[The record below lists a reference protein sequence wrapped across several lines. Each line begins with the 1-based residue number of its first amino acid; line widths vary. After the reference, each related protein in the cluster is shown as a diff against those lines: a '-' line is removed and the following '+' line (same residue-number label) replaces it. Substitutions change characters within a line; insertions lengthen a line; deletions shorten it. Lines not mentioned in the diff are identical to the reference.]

1 MLSFEFNLILCPCH
15 ISLLLVLASILALS
29 SCFAL
34 ASILA
39 LSSCFALASILA
51 LSSCFALASILALS
65 SCFALASILAL
76 SSCFA
81 LASILA
87 LSSCFAFA
95 SILAL
100 SRVSPLLLSS
110 FCPRVSP
117 LLLSSLCP
125 RVSPLLLSSLSALPS
140 LLVFHPCV
148 DSLSSLVSCPRS
160 YSRIL
165 SVCLDLAFLVNLPVS
180 GLRPS
185 RAAERELF
193 FASQLSRLVACDLT
207 SVLRSLR
214 TRSRA
219 SYVRWRTLAQPRCG
233 GLSLSRAVTD
243 RGSWP
248 RLLKGQLHGLP
259 G

>member
-1 MLSFEFNLILCPCH
+1 MPLPHLTLTRPRFYPRSVLVFRPCFYPRSVLVFRPCFYPRSVLVFRPCFYPRSVLVFRPCFYPRSVLVFRPCFYPRSVLVFRPCFS
-15 ISLLLVLASILALS
+15 SL
-29 SCFAL
+29 
-34 ASILA
+34 
-39 LSSCFALASILA
+39 
-51 LSSCFALASILALS
+51 
-65 SCFALASILAL
+65 
-76 SSCFA
+76 
-81 LASILA
+81 
-87 LSSCFAFA
+87 
-95 SILAL
+95 
-100 SRVSPLLLSS
+100 
-110 FCPRVSP
+110 CPRVSP

-185 RAAERELF
+185 RAAEIGSCF
-193 FASQLSRLVACDLT
+193 SASQHSRLVACDLT

>member
-39 LSSCFALASILA
+39 LSSCVALAT
-51 LSSCFALASILALS
+51 
-65 SCFALASILAL
+65 
-76 SSCFA
+76 
-81 LASILA
+81 
-87 LSSCFAFA
+87 
-95 SILAL
+95 
-100 SRVSPLLLSS
+100 
-110 FCPRVSP
+110 
-117 LLLSSLCP
+117 
-125 RVSPLLLSSLSALPS
+125 ALPS

-148 DSLSSLVSCPRS
+148 DSLSSFMSCPRS

-165 SVCLDLAFLVNLPVS
+165 SVCFDLAFLVNLPVS

-185 RAAERELF
+185 RAAEIGSCF
-193 FASQLSRLVACDLT
+193 SASQHSRLVACDLT

-219 SYVRWRTLAQPRCG
+219 SYVGWRTLAQPRCG
-233 GLSLSRAVTD
+233 GQSRSLAVTD

-248 RLLKGQLHGLP
+248 RLLKGQLRGLP

>member
-51 LSSCFALASILALS
+51 LSSCFALASIS
-65 SCFALASILAL
+65 SLCP
-76 SSCFA
+76 
-81 LASILA
+81 
-87 LSSCFAFA
+87 
-95 SILAL
+95 
-100 SRVSPLLLSS
+100 RVSPLLLSS
-110 FCPRVSP
+110 LCPRVSPLLLSSLCPRVSPLLLSSLCPRVSP

-165 SVCLDLAFLVNLPVS
+165 SVCLDLAFLVNLSVS

-185 RAAERELF
+185 RAAEIGSCF
-193 FASQLSRLVACDLT
+193 SASQHSRLVACDLT

-219 SYVRWRTLAQPRCG
+219 SYVRWRTLAQR
-233 GLSLSRAVTD
+233 SLAVEDSRSAA
-243 RGSWP
+243 
-248 RLLKGQLHGLP
+248 L
-259 G
+259 

>member
-65 SCFALASILAL
+65 SCFALASI
-76 SSCFA
+76 SSLCP
-81 LASILA
+81 
-87 LSSCFAFA
+87 
-95 SILAL
+95 
-100 SRVSPLLLSS
+100 RVSPLLLSS
-110 FCPRVSP
+110 LCPRVSPLLLSSLCPRVSP

-185 RAAERELF
+185 RAAEIGSCF
-193 FASQLSRLVACDLT
+193 SASQHSRLVACDLT

-219 SYVRWRTLAQPRCG
+219 SYVRWRTLAQPRC
-233 GLSLSRAVTD
+233 D
-243 RGSWP
+243 
-248 RLLKGQLHGLP
+248 
-259 G
+259 

>member
-1 MLSFEFNLILCPCH
+1 MPLPHLTLTRPRFYPRSVLVFRPCFYPRSVLVFRPCFYPRSVLVFRPCFYPRSVLVFRPCFYPRSVLVRPCFYLSSYF
-15 ISLLLVLASILALS
+15 ILAL
-29 SCFAL
+29 
-34 ASILA
+34 
-39 LSSCFALASILA
+39 
-51 LSSCFALASILALS
+51 
-65 SCFALASILAL
+65 
-76 SSCFA
+76 
-81 LASILA
+81 
-87 LSSCFAFA
+87 
-95 SILAL
+95 
-100 SRVSPLLLSS
+100 VEG
-110 FCPRVSP
+110 
-117 LLLSSLCP
+117 
-125 RVSPLLLSSLSALPS
+125 
-140 LLVFHPCV
+140 V

-185 RAAERELF
+185 RAAEIGSCF
-193 FASQLSRLVACDLT
+193 SASQHSRLVACDLT

>member
-51 LSSCFALASILALS
+51 LSSCFALASIS
-65 SCFALASILAL
+65 SLCP
-76 SSCFA
+76 
-81 LASILA
+81 
-87 LSSCFAFA
+87 
-95 SILAL
+95 
-100 SRVSPLLLSS
+100 RVSPLLLSS
-110 FCPRVSP
+110 LCPRVSPLLLSSPCPRVSPLLLSSLCPRVSP

-185 RAAERELF
+185 RDAEIGSCF
-193 FASQLSRLVACDLT
+193 SASQHSRLVACDLT